1 LLREER
7 RKLAAILAADVAGY
21 SRLMAEDESDTL
33 ARLRRLRAEVLEPKI
48 AQFHGRIVGSAGDS
62 LLVEFASAVEAVKCT
77 VELQEE
83 LEGRNAGLPEERRMA
98 FRMGVNL
105 GDVIAEDGT
114 IHGDGVNVA
123 ARLEKLAEPGGIC
136 IARSIYDQVKSKL
149 DCAYD
154 DLGEQRVHN
163 IAEPL
168 RVYRVK
174 PAKQFAGAGS
184 RKPTTGGSEL
194 ADRPSIA
201 VLPFT
206 NMSGDP
212 EQEFFSDGI
221 TEDIITELSRFHSLF
236 VIARNS
242 SFLYKGQAVNAV
254 EVGRT
259 LGVRYVAE
267 GSVRRAQDRV
277 RVTAQ
282 LIDARTGAHLWAER
296 FDRQLED
303 IFAVQDEVTRRI
315 VTSIAP
321 VLAGDSLQLAKRKP
335 PEDMRAYDYYLHAKA
350 LVDTPL
356 ADTDLKQ
363 ARDYCDRAIQLD
375 PSYARAHAYKALS
388 YTVGIL
394 IIEAEDLAE
403 WRRQALLG
411 AEDALAMDPMDSLSH
426 WAMGE
431 AAFMVKQYDRSLGHF
446 ARAISLNPN
455 DADMLAIAAFVHSAC
470 GDPDTGLRHLEM
482 ALERNPSSPA
492 WYNWTRAGS
501 LYMAG
506 RYEDAAAAL
515 ELFGRPNAGVLRWRA
530 AILVKLG
537 RIEEARRAMQSLLAL
552 KPDLTVG
559 KALAFFDYLPCHR
572 DYVDCLRQAGLPE

>member
-1 LLREER
+1 MREER
-7 RKLAAILAADVAGY
+7 RRLAAILAADVAGY
-21 SRLMAEDESDTL
+21 SRLMSVDESGTL
-33 ARLRRLRAEVLEPKI
+33 ARLRQLRAEVFEPKI
-48 AQFHGRIVGSAGDS
+48 VHFHGRVVGSAGDS
-62 LLVEFASAVEAVKCT
+62 LLVEFASAVEAVKCA

-123 ARLEKLAEPGGIC
+123 ARLEKLAEVGGVC
-136 IARSIYDQVKSKL
+136 VGRAIYDQVKGKL
-149 DCAYD
+149 ACAYD

-163 IAEPL
+163 IAEP
-168 RVYRVK
+168 VHAYRVRPAREAAGK
-174 PAKQFAGAGS
+174 TPPAKGPPVVPD
-184 RKPTTGGSEL
+184 K
-194 ADRPSIA
+194 PSIA
-201 VLPFT
+201 ILPFA

-212 EQEFFSDGI
+212 EQEYFSDGI

-242 SFLYKGQAVNAV
+242 SFLYKDRATDAVD
-254 EVGRT
+254 VGRR
-259 LGVRYVAE
+259 LNVRYVAE

-303 IFAVQDEVTRRI
+303 IFAVQDEVTRKI

-321 VLAGDSLQLAKRKP
+321 LLAGESLLLAKRKP
-335 PEDMRAYDYYLHAKA
+335 PEDMQAYDYYLKAKA
-350 LVDTPL
+350 LVDNPL
-356 ADTDLKQ
+356 TDTDLKE
-363 ARDYCDRAIQLD
+363 ARDYCGRAIRID
-375 PSYARAHAYKALS
+375 PLYARAHACKALS

-394 IIEAEDLAE
+394 ILEAEDVAE
-403 WRRQALLG
+403 WRRQALMS
-411 AEDALAMDPMDSLSH
+411 AEEALALDPMDSVSH

-431 AAFMVKQYDRSLGHF
+431 AAFMVRQYDRSLGHF

-455 DADMLAIAAFVHSAC
+455 DADMLAISAFVHSAC
-470 GDPDTGLRHLEM
+470 GDPELGLRHMEM

-492 WYNWTRAGS
+492 WYNWTRGGAF
-501 LYMAG
+501 YMAG
-506 RYEDAAAAL
+506 RFEEAAAAL

-530 AILVKLG
+530 AILVRLG
-537 RIEEARRAMQSLLAL
+537 RIDEARAAMQALLAL
-552 KPDLTVG
+552 KPDFTVG
-559 KALAFFDYLPCHR
+559 KALAFFDYLPSHR
-572 DYVDCLRQAGLPE
+572 DFVDCLRRAGLPE

>member
-1 LLREER
+1 
-7 RKLAAILAADVAGY
+7 
-21 SRLMAEDESDTL
+21 
-33 ARLRRLRAEVLEPKI
+33 
-48 AQFHGRIVGSAGDS
+48 
-62 LLVEFASAVEAVKCT
+62 
-77 VELQEE
+77 
-83 LEGRNAGLPEERRMA
+83 
-98 FRMGVNL
+98 
-105 GDVIAEDGT
+105 
-114 IHGDGVNVA
+114 
-123 ARLEKLAEPGGIC
+123 
-136 IARSIYDQVKSKL
+136 
-149 DCAYD
+149 
-154 DLGEQRVHN
+154 
-163 IAEPL
+163 
-168 RVYRVK
+168 
-174 PAKQFAGAGS
+174 
-184 RKPTTGGSEL
+184 
-194 ADRPSIA
+194 
-201 VLPFT
+201 
-206 NMSGDP
+206 MSGDP

-242 SFLYKGQAVNAV
+242 SFLYKGRAANAV
-254 EVGRT
+254 DVGRT

-282 LIDARTGAHLWAER
+282 LVDARTGAHLWAER
-296 FDRQLED
+296 FDRKLED

-321 VLAGDSLQLAKRKP
+321 LLAGESLQLAKRKL
-335 PEDMRAYDYYLHAKA
+335 PEDMRAYDYFLRAKA
-350 LVDTPL
+350 LVDNPL
-356 ADTDLKQ
+356 TDTDLKQ
-363 ARDYCDRAIQLD
+363 AREYCSRAIQLD

-394 IIEAEDLAE
+394 ILEAADLAE

-411 AEDALAMDPMDSLSH
+411 AEEAMALNPMDSVSH

-431 AAFMVKQYDRSLGHF
+431 ATFMVKQYDRSLSHF

-455 DADMLAIAAFVHSAC
+455 DADMLAISAFVHSAC
-470 GDPDTGLRHLEM
+470 GDPDMGLRHLEM

-515 ELFGRPNAGVLRWRA
+515 ELFGRPNAGVLRWRT

-537 RIEEARRAMQSLLAL
+537 RIEQARAAMQALLAL
-552 KPDLTVG
+552 KPDLTVR
-559 KALAFFDYLPCHR
+559 KALAFFDYLPCHK
-572 DYVDCLRQAGLPE
+572 DYVNCLRQAGLPE